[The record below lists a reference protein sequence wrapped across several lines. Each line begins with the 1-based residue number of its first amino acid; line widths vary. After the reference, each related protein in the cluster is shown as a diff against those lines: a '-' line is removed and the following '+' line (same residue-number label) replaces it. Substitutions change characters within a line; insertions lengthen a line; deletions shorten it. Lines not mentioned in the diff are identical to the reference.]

1 MEKFVFRF
9 NTILNTKEKI
19 EDDRKNKLGISMK
32 KLAQEKENLQTL
44 SNKKNDMINQWQ
56 KKSNNVIKISELR
69 NLSNSLELME
79 VFIDKQSKIVEE
91 SEIEAKNKR
100 KELIDASKEKKVFEK
115 LKEKDYEEYKYIQL
129 KKEHAV
135 TDELVS
141 YKAASR

>member
-32 KLAQEKENLQTL
+32 KLAQEKENLQAL